1 MFGKLTFQDKWFPGQ
16 HDPKFKNDLFIEL
29 HDDDNETFG
38 RIFIS
43 FLIKMAEEVYIMGGL

>member
-16 HDPKFKNDLFIEL
+16 HDPEFKNDLFIEL

-43 FLIKMAEEVYIMGGL
+43 FIIKMSEEVYIMGGL